1 MAFGHLLAISIKLFS
16 DTLEGS
22 LIILYSI
29 GTALI
34 LPAIALINYGLS
46 LAKNHDIQK
55 NKGIITNS
63 WMATTLLIAGLPN
76 IPLAIPGL
84 LNIIYLVT
92 PNQKVRKL
100 VIAIA
105 LLLYLFLII
114 GSIIF
119 FMSGRTFE
127 EFSAS

>member
-16 DTLEGS
+16 GTLEGS

-29 GTALI
+29 GAALL
-34 LPAIALINYGLS
+34 LPAIALINYALS
-46 LAKNHDIQK
+46 LAKNNDIKK
-55 NKGIITNS
+55 NKGLITNS

-100 VIAIA
+100 VIAMA